1 VIVQFVHYPAG
12 AEGEL
17 VGEGE
22 AWVFSDN
29 KLLRGRWVKPN
40 AETPTQFLNAFGV
53 PIALTPGRTW
63 VELLPTGSPV
73 DLVASPPPPPTTIPP
88 TLPPTTAKKKK

>member
-1 VIVQFVHYPAG
+1 MSDQLSNAQPQF
-12 AEGEL
+12 L
-17 VGEGE
+17 TVGEGE

-29 KLLRGRWVKPN
+29 KLLRAKWVKPN

-88 TLPPTTAKKKK
+88 TLPPTTAKRNK